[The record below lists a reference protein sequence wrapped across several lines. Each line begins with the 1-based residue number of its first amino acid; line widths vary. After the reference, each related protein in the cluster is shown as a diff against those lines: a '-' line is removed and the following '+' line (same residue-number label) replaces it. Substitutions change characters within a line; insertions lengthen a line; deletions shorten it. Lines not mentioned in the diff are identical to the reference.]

1 MITIY
6 KICLTNTD
14 IVDRENPKRVAKLA
28 LMGGGFDKFK
38 QEFIKLFEATYQ
50 VDTDDL
56 EYAFEATN
64 LWEGYDV
71 KRLKYGSGS
80 STVGDIF
87 VKDGNCYF
95 CDNFGWVA
103 MGKYEGMN

>member
-6 KICLTNTD
+6 KICLTNAD

-28 LMGGGFDKFK
+28 LMDGFAKFN
-38 QEFIKLFEATYQ
+38 QDFLKLFEATYQ
-50 VDTDDL
+50 VDTNDL

-71 KRLKYGSGS
+71 KRLKYGVGS
-80 STVGDIF
+80 SSVGDIF
-87 VKDGNCYF
+87 VKDGDCYF
-95 CDNFGWVA
+95 CDDMGWVA
-103 MGKYEGMN
+103 MGKYEGFK